1 MNFKLF
7 GDKAR
12 SVKEGEVFVVKK
24 VYTIEGHPV
33 ADLESVD

>member
-1 MNFKLF
+1 MKIY

-12 SVKEGEVFVVKK
+12 GVHEGQKFTVTK

-33 ADLESVD
+33 AMLESEDDG